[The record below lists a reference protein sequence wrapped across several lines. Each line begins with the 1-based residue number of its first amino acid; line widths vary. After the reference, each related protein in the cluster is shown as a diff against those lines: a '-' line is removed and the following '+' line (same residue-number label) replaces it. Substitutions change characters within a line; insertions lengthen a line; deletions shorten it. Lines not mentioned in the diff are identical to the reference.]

1 MTNLE
6 IESFVNQEQSKLS
19 KEHTGQELKEVYAKE
34 PQENTM
40 KRKLGRGDQTEGPRE
55 DAEDQTPQEDFNV
68 KRHSE
73 IDLGDSP
80 TTPIAWTTQ
89 LWQSAPLTRE

>member
-34 PQENTM
+34 PHENTI
-40 KRKLGRGDQTEGPRE
+40 KRKLEGSDQKKRSRE
-55 DAEDQTPQEDFNV
+55 DTEEQIPQEDFNV
-68 KRHSE
+68 ERHSE

-80 TTPIAWTTQ
+80 KTPIAWTTQ
-89 LWQSAPLTRE
+89 LWQSAPLIRE